1 MQPTLAV
8 DLKALCSN
16 YRLLRARHERQA
28 CAAVVK
34 ANAYGLGVAAV
45 SNALWKEGCRE
56 FFVATLAEAVELRGI
71 LPQAT
76 IAVFNGLHAG
86 EENTFIEHKL
96 YPVLN
101 NASQAERWL
110 KASDT
115 APAILHIDTG
125 MTRLGFTQTELAAF
139 AEKHPEFTSKRVA
152 LLMSHLACANDPIHR
167 KNSEQLARFNKAK
180 KILPNARASLCN
192 SSGLF
197 LDADFHYDLA
207 RPGCAL
213 YGINPTERLNPMQQ
227 VATLSAP
234 ILQVRTLD
242 RDEAVGYGATYH
254 TKEGGRIAITALGY
268 ADGWMRCLSNKGY
281 AYINGRQVAIAGRI
295 SMDMIALDVSTLPEI
310 SLGENTRA
318 EFINLQQPVDA
329 VAKACNTIGYEI
341 FTRLGRRI
349 ERKYAI

>member
-16 YRLLRARHERQA
+16 YRLLRARHERRA

-34 ANAYGLGVAAV
+34 ANAYGLGVSEV
-45 SNALWKEGCRE
+45 SKALWNEGCRE
-56 FFVATLAEAVELRGI
+56 FFVATLAEAIELRTL

-76 IAVFNGLHAG
+76 IAVFNGLHSG
-86 EENTFIEHKL
+86 EENDFLHHKL

-101 NASQAERWL
+101 NTAQAERWL
-110 KASDT
+110 KASDS
-115 APAILHIDTG
+115 APAILHVDTG
-125 MTRLGFTQTELAAF
+125 MTRLGFTHSELMSLV
-139 AEKHPEFTSKRVA
+139 EKHSDFASKRVA

-167 KNSEQLARFNKAK
+167 KNSEQLARFSKAK
-180 KILPNARASLCN
+180 KLLPNTRASLCN

-242 RDEAVGYGATYH
+242 RDEAVGYGATYNA
-254 TKEGGRIAITALGY
+254 KEGNRIAITALGY
-268 ADGWMRCLSNKGY
+268 ADGWMRCLSNKSY
-281 AYINGRQVAIAGRI
+281 AYINGRQVPIAGRI
-295 SMDMIALDVSTLPEI
+295 SMDMIALDVSALPAI
-310 SLGENTRA
+310 SLDENARA

-329 VAKACNTIGYEI
+329 IAKACNTIGYEV
-341 FTRLGRRI
+341 FTRLGRRV
-349 ERKYAI
+349 ERKYLI